1 MLVIVEN
8 VNAKFS
14 LLLNVLSVQLGWWD
28 DCIST
33 RQLNYTSAR
42 VACQAGP
49 GKNSVAVLEP
59 SSDLVLISCP
69 RDYLLK
75 HAECFQSFETSQF
88 VFSTVNNIG
97 MIKDTAPRYL
107 IKRVVLT
114 WTTTPVD
121 QCVSVAVTV
130 TAIDTLYAAKAEV
143 PHRLG
148 VLVVRKDEN

>member
-8 VNAKFS
+8 VNAKLS

-42 VACQAGP
+42 VACQGSP
-49 GKNSVAVLEP
+49 GENSMTVLKP

-97 MIKDTAPRYL
+97 MIKDTAPRYFV
-107 IKRVVLT
+107 KRVVLT

-121 QCVSVAVTV
+121 QRVSVAVSI
-130 TAIDTLYAAKAEV
+130 TAIGTLDTTKTQISY
-143 PHRLG
+143 RLG
-148 VLVVRKDEN
+148 VLVVRKNEG